1 MRKTLLFCLALLLWG
16 CTDNKK
22 IEDQEKEL
30 EELRQL
36 AELDRQEM
44 ENQYAEY
51 ALQYDELKKGIQD
64 DSLLQRLNAEQQR
77 AENLAEQLRQ
87 LKASKSADVAEIRK
101 LKAELATVREVL
113 RSYILQVDSLQRL
126 NHTLTTERDEARAQ
140 VLEANTQITNLNTER
155 ANLTEKVAIAAQL
168 DATNIA
174 ISPLKKNG
182 KMAKKTK
189 DVQRF
194 AISFTIAKNVT
205 AQAGN
210 RTAYVRLLKPGN
222 AVLNPSGSFTYENR
236 SLECSAQRQVEYTG
250 QATAVQLY
258 VPVNETLQPGK
269 YSLAIF
275 VDGQMI
281 GSSALTLEK

>member
-1 MRKTLLFCLALLLWG
+1 MKKTLLFCLSIFLLS
-16 CTDNKK
+16 CADNKK
-22 IEDQEKEL
+22 VKDQEKEL
-30 EELRQL
+30 QELRQL

-101 LKAELATVREVL
+101 LKEELATVRAVL
-113 RSYILQVDSLQRL
+113 RSYILQVDSLQQL
-126 NHTLTTERDEARAQ
+126 NHALTSERDEARAQ
-140 VLEANTQITNLNTER
+140 VMEAHTQISNLNTER
-155 ANLTEKVAIAAQL
+155 ASLTEKVAIAAQL
-168 DATNIA
+168 DATNI
-174 ISPLKKNG
+174 SVTPLKKNG
-182 KMAKKTK
+182 KAAKKTK
-189 DVQRF
+189 DVERF
-194 AISFTIAKNVT
+194 AIGFTIAKNVT

-210 RTAYVRLLKPGN
+210 RVAYVRLLKPGN
-222 AVLNPSGSFTYENR
+222 AVLNPSGSFSYENR
-236 SLECSAQRQVEYTG
+236 ALECSAQRQVEYTG

-269 YSLAIF
+269 YTLAIF